1 MTIDRIRRFHQN
13 LSPHIKARRS
23 AEIIDLCVKKL
34 TAAED
39 LASSARNLLR
49 MLERSG
55 IDQSD
60 FIDLES
66 ALVEW
71 DKANAL

>member
-1 MTIDRIRRFHQN
+1 MTTDQIRRFHQS
-13 LSPHIKARRS
+13 LAPHVKARRS
-23 AEIIDLCVKKL
+23 AEIIDICVKRL

-60 FIDLES
+60 YIDLGN
-66 ALVEW
+66 ALLEW
-71 DKANAL
+71 DKANA

>member
-1 MTIDRIRRFHQN
+1 MTVDQIRRFHQN
-13 LSPHIKARRS
+13 LAPHVKARRS

-39 LASSARNLLR
+39 LASSVRNLLR
-49 MLERSG
+49 MLERAG

-60 FIDLES
+60 FIDLEN
-66 ALVEW
+66 ALLEW